1 VVGTRT
7 NKERKIMFG
16 KHNSQNRTRTGCILL
31 AGFVVL
37 SLLLAAC
44 SSVQPKTYTIGVLN
58 FAKSLETTLQAFKE
72 GMTKLGYVEGENVTY
87 VYEGPVGADKI
98 DAVAQGLV
106 QAKVD
111 LILAL
116 TTTAT
121 KAAQKATAG
130 TDIPVVFIPVT
141 DPVGAGIVASLTKP
155 GGNITGVTYTSQE
168 GRRLEWLLQVA
179 PTIKQVYIVYNPKD
193 QSPVLALK
201 AVSETAAKLGV
212 ELITRETS
220 TPEEVEAAYKNIP
233 KEADA
238 VFFMP
243 DTLVNARVADW
254 FKLIM
259 ERKLPTSGPAVT
271 TARTT
276 ALTAYGV
283 DLQVA
288 AKTQAASL
296 ASRIFQGNKP
306 ADLPVEVAD
315 YSSAVNLK
323 IAQELGLNIPDDIL
337 RQANTVIR

>member
-1 VVGTRT
+1 
-7 NKERKIMFG
+7 
-16 KHNSQNRTRTGCILL
+16 
-31 AGFVVL
+31 
-37 SLLLAAC
+37 LLLAAC
-44 SSVQPKTYTIGVLN
+44 GSAKPKTHTIGVVN
-58 FAKSLETTLQAFKE
+58 VSSSLDSTLQAFKE
-72 GMTKLGYVEGENVTY
+72 GMTELGYIEGENVTY
-87 VYEGPVGADKI
+87 IYEGPAGPDKL

-111 LILAL
+111 LILSL

-121 KAAQKATAG
+121 KAVQKATAG

-141 DPVGAGIVASLTKP
+141 DPVGAGIVESLTKP

-179 PTIKQVYIVYNPKD
+179 PTVKHVYIVYNPKD

-201 AVSETAAKLGV
+201 AVSGTAAKLGV

-220 TPEEVEAAYKNIP
+220 TPEEIEAAFKNIP
-233 KEADA
+233 KQADA

-243 DTLVNARVADW
+243 DTLVNANVEDW

-283 DLQVA
+283 DLQIA
-288 AKTQAASL
+288 ARTQAASL
-296 ASRIFQGNKP
+296 ASRIFQGSKP

-323 IAQELGLNIPDDIL
+323 IAQDIGLNIPDDIL

>member
-1 VVGTRT
+1 
-7 NKERKIMFG
+7 MFG
-16 KHNSQNRTRTGCILL
+16 KHNSQNRTRTERILL
-31 AGFVVL
+31 VGFVLL

-44 SSVQPKTYTIGVLN
+44 SGAAPKTYTIGVLN
-58 FAKSLETTLQAFKE
+58 FAKSLESTLQAFKE

-87 VYEGPVGADKI
+87 IYDGPVGVDKL
-98 DAVAQGLV
+98 DTVAQGLV

-116 TTTAT
+116 TTTST

-141 DPVGAGIVASLTKP
+141 DPVGAGIVESLTKP

-179 PTIKQVYIVYNPKD
+179 PTIKQVYVVYNPKD
-193 QSPVLALK
+193 QSPVLSLK
-201 AVSETAAKLGV
+201 PVSEAAAKLGV

-220 TPEEVEAAYKNIP
+220 TPEEVEAAFKDIP

-238 VFFMP
+238 VFLLP
-243 DTLVNARVADW
+243 DILVNDRIADW
-254 FKLIM
+254 SKLMI
-259 ERKLPTSGPAVT
+259 ERKLPSSGPSVG

-283 DLQVA
+283 DLEIA
-288 AKTQAASL
+288 ARTQAAGL
-296 ASRIFQGNKP
+296 ANRIFQGDKP
-306 ADLPVEVAD
+306 ADLPVEVAE

-323 IAQELGLNIPDDIL
+323 IAQDIGLTISDDIL
-337 RQANTVIR
+337 RQANVVVR